1 MSKDIYE
8 LLNDIEYDST
18 LDKEIPI
25 DDIQKKRLKK
35 KLNRKIKGKRNSNLF
50 KVAMVACLAFILL
63 ATSTVT
69 TNVVAKI
76 KEFLFFNPGLGV
88 VSTSEDTYVLKEPIS
103 TKINGKN
110 ILIKSVISKK
120 NQLNI
125 GIWVEKGL
133 FNSNDEMEKFK
144 VRLSNGEVLDID
156 TTSVGSGG
164 DFILFTQNYKTTDL
178 VKEFTILFDNNIVSD
193 ISLVEENK
201 IYSYSDIGGNSVS
214 NWIMI
219 GGNKYLFGGNTYI
232 SLWNNDESKLDF
244 NIFYDIKDI
253 NVSNKNCEVYKI
265 DHSNYS
271 GTGNEFVINDE
282 ISERLNIKINNIE
295 ASYLLKNTL
304 KIKVNIPKKD
314 ETVIVNEEI
323 YIEDLDEKIV
333 LKSIK
338 RIDNSIELSFDV
350 NKFKKE
356 NSQIFIIN
364 AGFRNHGVIGSAD
377 GSDIIMSFDYE
388 DLKSLEKATGKLEFY
403 INTVDLYKKG
413 NWEFTIK

>member
-133 FNSNDEMEKFK
+133 FNSNDEMENFK
-144 VRLSNGEVLDID
+144 VRVSNEEVLDID
-156 TTSVGSGG
+156 TTSFGSGG
-164 DFILFTQNYKTTDL
+164 NFTLFTQNYKTTDL

-214 NWIMI
+214 NGIMI

-253 NVSNKNCEVYKI
+253 NVSNKNGEVYKI

-271 GTGNEFVINDE
+271 GTGNEFIINEE
-282 ISERLNIKINNIE
+282 ISEPLNIKINNIE
-295 ASYLLKNTL
+295 ASYLLKNTP
-304 KIKVNIPKKD
+304 KVKVNIPKKD

-338 RIDNSIELSFDV
+338 RIENSIELSFDV

-388 DLKSLEKATGKLEFY
+388 DLKLLEKTTGKLEFY
-403 INTVDLYKKG
+403 INSLDLYKKG